1 MVSNLLISPT
11 PKFGPSSK
19 RVTKELTPISI
30 HYSSNELLFSSIELN
45 HFICW
50 IKLLIL
56 KLILSSKMNN
66 NKESKLSHQTTRR
79 ETNHFQLSCKGCF
92 MLNFI
97 PTIDKNPFMLMY
109 KPHSFYTLEIVV
121 VLLYV
126 SISSPPSSFP
136 SFEMGWRQITNNW
149 KTVQHH
155 HILQG
160 DIFHPR
166 DTKRY
171 LF

>member
-1 MVSNLLISPT
+1 M
-11 PKFGPSSK
+11 
-19 RVTKELTPISI
+19 
-30 HYSSNELLFSSIELN
+30 FSSTDLN

-50 IKLLIL
+50 LKLLGP
-56 KLILSSKMNN
+56 KLILYNKMNN
-66 NKESKLSHQTTRR
+66 NKENKLSHQATGR
-79 ETNHFQLSCKGCF
+79 EINHWQPSCKECF
-92 MLNFI
+92 MLNFT
-97 PTIDKNPFMLMY
+97 PTIDKYPSLLMY

>member
-109 KPHSFYTLEIVV
+109 LSPYDNKKVF
-121 VLLYV
+121 V
-126 SISSPPSSFP
+126 SGHHFP
-136 SFEMGWRQITNNW
+136 TIP
-149 KTVQHH
+149 K
-155 HILQG
+155 HILG
-160 DIFHPR
+160 WKCVFCGCWEVVS
-166 DTKRY
+166 
-171 LF
+171 